1 MRLIDKYNDYKERFP
16 KYVIIIKCG
25 NFYEVFNEDSYVI
38 HNLCNYK
45 VRIIGD
51 YRKLG
56 FPILAYNKVID
67 NLNKRKVNYIIVNEK
82 DYIKNKFNKNNYDK
96 YLDYTDS
103 IQERIDIIYN
113 KLNKLKDEKS
123 FIHLLCKIEDL
134 L

>member
-1 MRLIDKYNDYKERFP
+1 MRLMETYKDYKERFP

-45 VRIIGD
+45 VRIVGD
-51 YRKLG
+51 NRKLG

-67 NLNKRKVNYIIVNEK
+67 NLNKKKVNYIIVNEDK
-82 DYIKNKFNKNNYDK
+82 YIKNKINRNNYNS
-96 YLDYTDS
+96 YLEYTDS
-103 IQERIDIIYN
+103 IQDRIDLIYN

-123 FIHLLCKIEDL
+123 FMYLLYKIEEL